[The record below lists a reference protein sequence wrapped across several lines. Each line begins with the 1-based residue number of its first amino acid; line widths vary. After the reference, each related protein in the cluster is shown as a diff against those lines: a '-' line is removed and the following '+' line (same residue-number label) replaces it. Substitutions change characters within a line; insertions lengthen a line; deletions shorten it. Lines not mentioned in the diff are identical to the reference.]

1 VKLVYL
7 TELLFELSN
16 DDRLSILLEL
26 EKGPKNLTIIAK
38 KLGFT
43 AQSTSRN
50 VARLMQTSLISRN
63 SNGEYILTPYSSVSL
78 NLLNSYRFLSANRVY
93 FMNHDASVLP
103 YHFIGRLGELTMCS
117 FQGDFITTFAYAERM
132 MREADEYVLAME
144 EQFHLN
150 APPIVTEQIKNGVKF
165 RTILPETIIPPPGFK
180 PAVGVDRRH
189 LPIVKINLFMTD
201 KEALFGLPTMD
212 GKFDYGV
219 FLSKDQKFRGY
230 CLDLFNYFWDQGKPK
245 LGQT

>member
-63 SNGEYILTPYSSVSL
+63 SNGEYILTPYGGVSL

-93 FMNHDASVLP
+93 FMNHDASILP

-132 MREADEYVLAME
+132 MREE
-144 EQFHLN
+144 
-150 APPIVTEQIKNGVKF
+150 IGVGMIQNPHYNK
-165 RTILPETIIPPPGFK
+165 
-180 PAVGVDRRH
+180 
-189 LPIVKINLFMTD
+189 
-201 KEALFGLPTMD
+201 
-212 GKFDYGV
+212 
-219 FLSKDQKFRGY
+219 
-230 CLDLFNYFWDQGKPK
+230 GKPWFIHFRPLLHSPHK
-245 LGQT
+245 LFEDQLETYKRLGMDLWAIKDKVKAMKKKGTDTSDIDLELKLAEDKLKSGSFRMVEIYIESLKSRVGIHDKKKK